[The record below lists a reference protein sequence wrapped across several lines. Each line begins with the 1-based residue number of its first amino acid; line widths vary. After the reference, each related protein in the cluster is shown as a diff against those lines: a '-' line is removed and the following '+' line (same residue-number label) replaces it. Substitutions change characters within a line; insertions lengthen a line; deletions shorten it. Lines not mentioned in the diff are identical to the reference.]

1 MTILPFLALVLSA
14 CGGGGSATPVGPA
27 AIASVEIVD
36 TVITLTAIESSHQYS
51 AAARDSN
58 GVLIPNTTIAW
69 SSSDT
74 DVATVDTSGLA
85 VARGAGEVQI
95 QAMAGGKSATSTL
108 TIMQEIVRV
117 DISPVTATLRS
128 VGATQQFQAVPR
140 DANDHEVALAIVTW
154 QSSDPSVV
162 AVDANGLATSIAF
175 GTADI
180 VASADGV
187 SASAL
192 VSIVLPGPFTLTP
205 VDWRMPVN
213 SQVQFTAALENGGA
227 ACLVD
232 WRFARCRGD

>member
-1 MTILPFLALVLSA
+1 MRKTILPFLALVLSA
-14 CGGGGSATPVGPA
+14 CGGGGNGAPVGPA

-51 AAARDSN
+51 AVARDSN

-74 DVATVDTSGLA
+74 DVATVDASGLA
-85 VARGAGEVQI
+85 VARGVGEVQVR
-95 QAMAGGKSATSTL
+95 ALAGGISATSTL
-108 TIMQEIVRV
+108 TVMQAIVSV
-117 DISPVTATLRS
+117 DISPVTTTLRS
-128 VGATQQFQAVPR
+128 VGATQKFQAVPR
-140 DANDHEVALAIVTW
+140 DANDHEVAFAIVTW

-162 AVDANGLATSIAF
+162 SVDANGLATAIAF

-205 VDWRMPVN
+205 IDW
-213 SQVQFTAALENGGA
+213 ALIVLYALGILGWLSLLP
-227 ACLVD
+227 LVSALS
-232 WRFARCRGD
+232 WSLAVL